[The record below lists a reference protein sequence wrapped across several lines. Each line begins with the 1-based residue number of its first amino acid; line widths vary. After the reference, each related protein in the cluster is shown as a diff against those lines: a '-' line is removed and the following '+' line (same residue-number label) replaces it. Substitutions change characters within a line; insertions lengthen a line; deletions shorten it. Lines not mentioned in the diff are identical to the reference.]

1 MASRRLVWL
10 VVPLVKCV
18 HGLSRS
24 HKERKEMAE
33 FGEFETKSE
42 SKIPVEVEM
51 LEYEYIAKCSDPE
64 TLRAIVEV
72 LQSGKEGYYPDVCLR
87 ISISV

>member
-1 MASRRLVWL
+1 
-10 VVPLVKCV
+10 
-18 HGLSRS
+18 
-24 HKERKEMAE
+24 MAE

-87 ISISV
+87 ISVSV